1 MTLHVLNT
9 KSDKRYLNKT
19 TKEITTKD
27 CRLKEGTSIINP
39 VVQIKKMTDKHVRM
53 FNYAYIEEFQ
63 RYYFVENIVELPAN
77 ILEVTMHVDVLQT
90 YVSDINGITTLIL
103 RQENIYNPYFVDE
116 ELLVRCTRFRTK
128 KNIGTVGN
136 DGVNYYLTVNNGGI

>member
-39 VVQIKKMTDKHVRM
+39 VVQVKKMTDKHVRM

-77 ILEVTMHVDVLQT
+77 MLEITMHVDVLQT
-90 YVSDINGITTLIL
+90 YASDINGITTLIL
-103 RQENIYNPYFVDE
+103 RQENVYNPYFVDE

-128 KNIGTVGN
+128 KNIGTLGN